1 MSLHIMRVSKKM
13 SNNLS
18 AAVLPQRVGVV
29 IPFFQRQPGL
39 LLTAL
44 ASIATQSVLAEG
56 RCSIQVAIVDD
67 SSPLPAATELDGYV
81 APSGMEVIVKHQ
93 ANGGAGS
100 ARNAALAMLDD
111 RCEVVA
117 FLDSDDAWT
126 PEHLTRALASFE
138 AGANFYFCDA
148 VRGEN
153 EPSENAEAPSW
164 FTSALRPITNEND
177 LFLYDGP
184 TDLAVVKGLVPTTST
199 IVHRRQR
206 GSNACFPSRYFRFG
220 EDQYY
225 CLSYL
230 AAEGQIA
237 YSSVVEVQCGR
248 GVNIFAGNVP
258 GSESA
263 RLCLVDEIAYR
274 CDALATL
281 ALSAPAEQHLK
292 AKLAAAQLAILQQ
305 GLWFAKAGRTDW
317 LIRSLRAQPGLF
329 MHLPR
334 AIRSLLRIRR
344 GADQNAKSQTRQ
356 AGE

>member
-1 MSLHIMRVSKKM
+1 M

-18 AAVLPQRVGVV
+18 SAALPQRVGVI

-44 ASIATQSVLAEG
+44 ASIGAQSVLADG
-56 RCSIQVAIVDD
+56 CCSIQVAIVDD
-67 SSPLPAATELDGYV
+67 SSPLPAATELDGYL
-81 APSGMEVIVKHQ
+81 APPGMEVIVKLQ
-93 ANGGAGS
+93 DNGGAGA
-100 ARNAALAMLDD
+100 ARNTALAMLDE

-117 FLDSDDAWT
+117 FLDSDDAWV
-126 PEHLTRALASFE
+126 PEHLARALAALT

-153 EPSENAEAPSW
+153 EPSENAAAPSW
-164 FTSALRPITNEND
+164 FTCALRPINSEND

-230 AAEGQIA
+230 ATEGKIA

-274 CDALATL
+274 RDALATL
-281 ALSAPAEQHLK
+281 ALSAPAEQHVK
-292 AKLAAAQLAILQQ
+292 VKLAAAQLAILQQ
-305 GLWFAKAGRTDW
+305 GLWFATDGRTDW
-317 LIRSLRAQPGLF
+317 LIRSLCAQPRLF
-329 MHLPR
+329 LHLPR

-344 GADQNAKSQTRQ
+344 GADQNTKSQPRQ